1 MYTTPSKSSAT
12 LGTKI
17 CGFPLKKKKKLYM
30 KGFEILK

>member
-17 CGFPLKKKKKLYM
+17 CGFPLKKKSFYM